1 MFVPVDR
8 VCSGTPT
15 LENLNDRKTGQ
26 VFPLALVG
34 FQGRQSLA
42 RPSFCDTLAKLLQP
56 LTQSPVVLGLWPQA
70 EPLLQ
75 PLKPSSDRPH
85 DFSIVS

>member
-1 MFVPVDR
+1 M
-8 VCSGTPT
+8 CSGAPA

-42 RPSFCDTLAKLLQP
+42 RPSFCGTPMGCLYSFAQLPIL
-56 LTQSPVVLGLWPQA
+56 LGLWPQA

-75 PLKPSSDRPH
+75 PLKPSRDRPH
-85 DFSIVS
+85 DFSVVS